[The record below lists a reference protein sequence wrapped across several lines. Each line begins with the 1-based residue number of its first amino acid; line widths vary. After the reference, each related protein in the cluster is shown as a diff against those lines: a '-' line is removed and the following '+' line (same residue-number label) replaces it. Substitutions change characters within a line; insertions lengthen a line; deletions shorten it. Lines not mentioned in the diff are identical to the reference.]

1 MNKVCIYP
9 RFFAS
14 LLPSFLVIDGW
25 KPDTATAPVLDLKYF
40 KYYGGFFNNRRES
53 RKFVVYHKF
62 QRKYQFFWK
71 NLHFSWFL
79 TYVNFSLSAKFNR
92 FFIILGGSPEIDRD
106 FKNRWFSRKIAIF
119 QRKSWFSLIFQI
131 LGKIDDFK
139 TPVAVDREELG
150 VILISKVVI
159 YVFFYFFID
168 KFEFLLFLEQEY
180 VKN

>member
-1 MNKVCIYP
+1 MFSQVVTISRLKTTCRDSIRSRIFQILKVIRVFCCFFKEDP
-9 RFFAS
+9 RIRWISWILENFKENTD
-14 LLPSFLVIDGW
+14 FLQIF
-25 KPDTATAPVLDLKYF
+25 L
-40 KYYGGFFNNRRES
+40 
-53 RKFVVYHKF
+53 
-62 QRKYQFFWK
+62 K

-159 YVFFYFFID
+159 YVFF
-168 KFEFLLFLEQEY
+168 LLFY
-180 VKN
+180 R